1 MSQLDKSD
9 RLVATEIYE
18 KVKANIQPDS
28 FGYVPSEART
38 CLSLDELDSFVE
50 LYLRLREI
58 RASAVSRSLYRIA
71 DLYEANPTCL
81 RTPFAP
87 QTHRP
92 NKKHIPSNM
101 RSMARK
107 QEIRAKHRRW
117 TCPGFMYTPA
127 RDPNARQDTADG
139 HMTCKYDFSLSVT
152 QEYYGTCCTPHQH

>member
-92 NKKHIPSNM
+92 NKKHYPPICALCLGN
-101 RSMARK
+101 RK
-107 QEIRAKHRRW
+107 VGQ
-117 TCPGFMYTPA
+117 
-127 RDPNARQDTADG
+127 NTADG
-139 HMTCKYDFSLSVT
+139 HVQAL
-152 QEYYGTCCTPHQH
+152 CTLRPGIAMLGKIPQMDI